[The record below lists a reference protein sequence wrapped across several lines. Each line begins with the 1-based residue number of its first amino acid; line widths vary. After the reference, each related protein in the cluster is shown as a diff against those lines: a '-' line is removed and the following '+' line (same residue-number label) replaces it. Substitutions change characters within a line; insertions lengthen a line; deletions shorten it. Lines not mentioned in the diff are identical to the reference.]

1 MTTKKNLVKMAL
13 MSVATAATMM
23 CLENLYELRSVADY
37 IIGSPAEIPNDGAP
51 YDQIMPDL
59 FGEGQFYTN
68 VITKY
73 YKSVEGMLPLTAV
86 KMSEMDNVA
95 QANREAMQAVK
106 AKIGEG
112 YADMTG
118 IIHYYYTGTDSAML
132 AKYRLFY
139 DAGDFMQRHAP
150 KEVYQQW
157 KQTLDKAVVDHRN
170 ASLWDTDKG
179 WNFGYKDFTVTD
191 EKMHGVSMFVEQD
204 PKMGDYAK
212 YNEDVKQLAW
222 YKATQS

>member
-1 MTTKKNLVKMAL
+1 MADVLKSLVHLKYIMFDCCK
-13 MSVATAATMM
+13 MM

-73 YKSVEGMLPLTAV
+73 YKSVDGMLPLTAV

-95 QANREAMQAVK
+95 QATREAMQAVK

-170 ASLWDTDKG
+170 AKVWDTDKG
-179 WNFGYKDFTVTD
+179 WSFGYKDFTVTD